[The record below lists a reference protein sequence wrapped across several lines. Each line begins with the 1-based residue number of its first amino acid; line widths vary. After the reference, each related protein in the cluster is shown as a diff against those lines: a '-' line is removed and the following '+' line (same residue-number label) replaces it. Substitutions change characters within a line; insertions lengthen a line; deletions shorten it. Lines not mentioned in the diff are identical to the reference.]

1 MGKDVAARMPKPIK
15 PKAPQL
21 IGPTWTA
28 RTTVSDRMSLPR
40 ILLTEHGRCHL
51 WLDSAAV
58 KHAHDE
64 VRVVDE
70 ASEDANARYDMS
82 DKDEVQSRAI
92 RSVR

>member
-1 MGKDVAARMPKPIK
+1 MPRPMK

-28 RTTVSDRMSLPR
+28 RTTVSDRMSLQR

-64 VRVVDE
+64 VGIVNE
-70 ASEDANARYDMS
+70 ARKDANAGYDMS
-82 DKDEVQSRAI
+82 DKNEVQSRAI